1 MRCFRENVEKWGKMK
16 IKKCSCFS
24 TRTQEEKLNM
34 KLGKPVNS
42 GVGGDNTKHKG
53 LG

>member
-1 MRCFRENVEKWGKMK
+1 MLSGKRGKMGK
-16 IKKCSCFS
+16 DENKKCSCFS

-42 GVGGDNTKHKG
+42 GVEGDNTEHKCSG
-53 LG
+53 

>member
-1 MRCFRENVEKWGKMK
+1 MEGKMGK
-16 IKKCSCFS
+16 DENKKCSCFS

-42 GVGGDNTKHKG
+42 GVGGDNTEHKC